1 MTRKNGMPEWPTARG
16 GLLPAL
22 VFAMLAGS
30 AVPVSGQVPSPIPSN
45 QESQILNLLQR
56 VTALEAKVAAFTSGT
71 MKAPVKVVDA
81 GGNPILQ
88 VVDGQASSVS
98 RGLVIVGDAASGTGG
113 LVVYNKAGK
122 NAVLLATNG
131 EAGGLGLADA
141 QGKVRTSLNGAGRIV
156 VSDENEN
163 SFLTIASD
171 VSKDES
177 EIRIGG
183 SDAGYAVEVGS
194 GNGVASLGVDEEGV
208 PELSLTDGGNHERA
222 AMSGDGTLQISDAAG
237 KDILTVVE
245 DVTGEKAGVAI
256 GRKDNGG
263 YLRVSDAAGNPAA
276 GSNGSNRTVAVA
288 DAGGKTAAEMAA
300 NGASGLV
307 RVMGSDGAVAAVMT
321 RAPDRPGGVFEVHS
335 KAGAVGFLSVGPAG
349 AGMIQLT
356 NESGTPVIL
365 AGTLAGSGRGVVMAG
380 PQYVCEEPGATAIV
394 KVGRRPDCIVG
405 KKN

>member
-1 MTRKNGMPEWPTARG
+1 MPEWSTARG

-22 VFAMLAGS
+22 VFTVLVWS
-30 AVPVSGQVPSPIPSN
+30 AIPVSGQVPSPIPSN

-56 VTALEAKVAAFTSGT
+56 VTSLEEKLATLTSGT
-71 MKAPVKVVDA
+71 VKAPFKVVDA

-88 VVDGQASSVS
+88 VVGGKASSVS
-98 RGLVIVGDAASGTGG
+98 RGMVILGDAASGTGG
-113 LVVYNKAGK
+113 FAVYNKAGK
-122 NAVLLATNG
+122 SAVLLATDG
-131 EAGGLGLADA
+131 EAGALGLADA
-141 QGKVRTSLNGAGRIV
+141 QGKVRTRLSGIGRIE
-156 VSDENEN
+156 VSDEEEN

-194 GNGVASLGVDEEGV
+194 GKGAASLGVDEEGV
-208 PELSLTDGGNHERA
+208 PELSLTDGGNQERA
-222 AMSGDGTLQISDAAG
+222 AMSGDGTLQISDAGG
-237 KDILTVVE
+237 KDILTVME

-263 YLRVSDAAGNPAA
+263 YVRVSDAAGKPAA
-276 GSNGSNRTVAVA
+276 GIIGSSRTVAVA

-300 NGASGLV
+300 TGASGLV

-321 RAPDRPGGVFEVHS
+321 HATDRPGGVFQVHG
-335 KAGAVGFLSVGPAG
+335 KAGAVGFLTVGPGG
-349 AGMIQLT
+349 AGQIQLT
-356 NESGTPVIL
+356 DEGGTPVIL
-365 AGTLAGSGRGVVMAG
+365 AGTLAGSGRGIVMAG

>member
-1 MTRKNGMPEWPTARG
+1 MPEWSTARG

-22 VFAMLAGS
+22 VFTVLAGS
-30 AVPVSGQVPSPIPSN
+30 AIPVSGQVPSPIPSN

-56 VTALEAKVAAFTSGT
+56 VTRLEEKLAALTSGT
-71 MKAPVKVVDA
+71 VKAPFKVVDA

-88 VVDGQASSVS
+88 VVDGQASSVN
-98 RGLVIVGDAASGTGG
+98 RGLVILGDAASGTGG
-113 LVVYNKAGK
+113 FVVYNKAGK
-122 NAVLLATNG
+122 SAVLLATNG
-131 EAGGLGLADA
+131 EAGALGLADA
-141 QGKVRTSLNGAGRIV
+141 QGKVRTSLNGVGRIV
-156 VSDENEN
+156 VSDEEEN

-194 GNGVASLGVDEEGV
+194 GNGAASLGVDEEGV

-237 KDILTVVE
+237 KDILTVME

-256 GRKDNGG
+256 GLKDGG
-263 YLRVSDAAGNPAA
+263 YLRVSDAAGKPAA
-276 GSNGSNRTVAVA
+276 GIIGSSRTVAVA
-288 DAGGKTAAEMAA
+288 DAGGKTAAEMTAT
-300 NGASGLV
+300 GTSGVV

-321 RAPDRPGGVFEVHS
+321 HAPDRPGGVFEVHS
-335 KAGAVGFLSVGPAG
+335 KAGAVGFLSVGPGG
-349 AGMIQLT
+349 AGQIQLT
-356 NESGTPVIL
+356 DESGTPVIM
-365 AGTLAGSGRGVVMAG
+365 AGTLAQSGRGIVMAG
-380 PQYVCEEPGATAIV
+380 PQYVCEEPGATAII